1 MDIENSD
8 LYSRFQNLLSLVC
21 VCCKCLVCGF
31 CSQGMGGQH
40 GYFGLW
46 IDSDYGKGHSKAKPR
61 CTTYNSPQLAAK
73 EDFTLDAMEVWAVG
87 DVPES
92 AGVGEQTW
100 NLWNCVLIGTGN
112 ANAKLAVAAFWLNV
126 ISPLEWMFSLT
137 GPVMPYIL

>member
-92 AGVGEQTW
+92 VGVGEQT
-100 NLWNCVLIGTGN
+100 
-112 ANAKLAVAAFWLNV
+112 
-126 ISPLEWMFSLT
+126 
-137 GPVMPYIL
+137 